1 MSTIVTMTLDELK
14 ELPPLT
20 AAEKEIIWNARPI
33 HDEDCPKQTKEQ
45 LAQFKPYYEAHAI
58 RQLQKSKRD
67 T

>member
-20 AAEKEIIWNARPI
+20 VAEKEIIWNAKPI
-33 HDEDCPKQTKEQ
+33 YDEDCPKQTKEH

-58 RQLQKSKRD
+58 RQLQRAKRD